1 MKARRQLHAFFEPRL
16 GSNAVHQLVR
26 TNYKKLPSHC
36 LLIGVGAFFC
46 VSALAAPEKTN
57 NSETTPVALQLTEK
71 TATSTKRVP
80 HNQEAQLVELVFVI
94 DTTGSM
100 GGLLEGAKAKIWSI
114 VNNIMQKPD
123 RQNVRVKVGLVA
135 FRDRGDAYVTKLTQL
150 TDNLDQVYSELTAL
164 RAEGGGDT
172 PEDVRTAMHQ
182 AVSKMAWS
190 KASAST
196 SQIIFLVGDA
206 PPHNDYADVPS
217 VESSVKLAR
226 GKGILVNAIQC
237 GALVDTTAPWR
248 QVAQLGGGEYF
259 SIAQNGG
266 VDLVATPQDAEL
278 AVLGEKIGAT
288 YLAYGR
294 ADERKVKM
302 SQQLMLEEKVA
313 AAAPPAARAER
324 AVNKAIN
331 TRAYDESDLLQKLE
345 SGQTSLSRLK
355 DEELPDG
362 LLQLKPEERQRKV
375 DEAMQQRHALK
386 KRIVELSK
394 QRDQFLSDERLK
406 KKSAKNEDQL
416 GFDSA
421 VSNTLERQIK

>member
-1 MKARRQLHAFFEPRL
+1 MKAHHQLHAFFEPRL
-16 GSNAVHQLVR
+16 STDAVYQLVR
-26 TNYKKLPSHC
+26 TNYKKLSSHC
-36 LLIGVGAFFC
+36 LWIGISAFVC
-46 VSALAAPEKTN
+46 VNALAVQEKTN
-57 NSETTPVALQLTEK
+57 ASSTTTVAVQLSEK
-71 TATSTKRVP
+71 TATSNKPVQT
-80 HNQEAQLVELVFVI
+80 NQDAQLVELVFVI

-123 RQNVRVKVGLVA
+123 QQNMRVKVGLVA

-172 PEDVRTAMHQ
+172 PEDVRTALHQ

-206 PPHNDYADVPS
+206 PPHNDYVDVPS

-226 GKGILVNAIQC
+226 SKGILVNAIQC

-266 VDLVATPQDAEL
+266 VDLVATPQDTEL
-278 AVLGEKIGAT
+278 AILGERIGAT

-294 ADERKVKM
+294 ADERKAKM
-302 SQQLMLEEKVA
+302 SRQLMLEEKVVA
-313 AAAPPAARAER
+313 VAPAAARAER

-331 TRAYDESDLLQKLE
+331 TRAYDESDLLQKIE

-362 LLQLKPEERQRKV
+362 LLQLKPEDRQRKI
-375 DEAMQQRHALK
+375 DEALQQRNALK

-394 QRDQFLSDERLK
+394 QRDQYLSDERLK
-406 KKSAKNEDQL
+406 KKSAKSDDQL

-421 VSNTLERQIK
+421 VSSTLERQIK

>member
-1 MKARRQLHAFFEPRL
+1 MKTPRQLHAFFEIHP
-16 GSNAVHQLVR
+16 STSAAQELVKA
-26 TNYKKLPSHC
+26 NYKKLSTHC
-36 LLIGVGAFFC
+36 LLIGVSAFFC
-46 VSALAAPEKTN
+46 ASALAIPEKTN
-57 NSETTPVALQLTEK
+57 ALTSTNAAIHLTEK
-71 TATSTKRVP
+71 TATSNKRSP
-80 HNQEAQLVELVFVI
+80 NNQDAQVVELVFVI

-114 VNNIMQKPD
+114 VNNILQKPD

-135 FRDRGDAYVTKLTQL
+135 FRDRGDTYLTKLTQL

-164 RAEGGGDT
+164 HAEGGGDT

-182 AVSKMAWS
+182 AVNRMAWS

-206 PPHNDYADVPS
+206 PPHNDYLDVPS
-217 VESSVKLAR
+217 VETSVKLAR
-226 GKGILVNAIQC
+226 GRGILINAIQC
-237 GALVDTTAPWR
+237 GSLADTTGPWR

-266 VDLVATPQDAEL
+266 VDVVATPQDAEL

-294 ADERKVKM
+294 ADERKAKM
-302 SQQLMLEEKVA
+302 SQQFVLEETVV

-331 TRAYDESDLLQKLE
+331 TRAYDESDLLQKIE
-345 SGQTSLSRLK
+345 SGETSLSRLR
-355 DEELPDG
+355 DEELPDD
-362 LLQLKPEERQRKV
+362 LRKLPPNERQRRI
-375 DEAMQQRHALK
+375 DEALQVRNNLK
-386 KRIVELSK
+386 KRIIELSK
-394 QRDQFLSDERLK
+394 KREKFLSEERSK
-406 KKSAKNEDQL
+406 KNAVKSADQL

-421 VSNTLERQIK
+421 VSSTLERQIK

>member
-1 MKARRQLHAFFEPRL
+1 MKTRRQLHAFFEPRL
-16 GSNAVHQLVR
+16 SSNAVHQLVR
-26 TNYKKLPSHC
+26 TNYKKLSSYC

-57 NSETTPVALQLTEK
+57 TSETTPVALQLTEK

-80 HNQEAQLVELVFVI
+80 NNQEAQLVELVFVI

-123 RQNVRVKVGLVA
+123 RQNVRVRVGLVA

-182 AVSKMAWS
+182 AVNRMAWS

-206 PPHNDYADVPS
+206 PPHNDYLDVPS
-217 VESSVKLAR
+217 VETSVKIAR
-226 GKGILVNAIQC
+226 GRGILINAIQC
-237 GALVDTTAPWR
+237 GSLADTTGPWR

-266 VDLVATPQDAEL
+266 VDVVATPQDAEL

-331 TRAYDESDLLQKLE
+331 TRAYDESDLLQKIE

-355 DEELPDG
+355 DDELPDG

-406 KKSAKNEDQL
+406 KKSAKSEDQL